1 MTSRLIARALV
12 FCMAVA
18 LALTI
23 AGSHQAKADGI
34 TTFNPG
40 LPPQDAIGGQAAY
53 MTAAQVHADYPGV
66 QINQAEHTGFNSI
79 TLIQGATGPGGT
91 GEEENFQSVLNGL
104 VSVGGSPGM
113 PFTLTGPVSVIAYG
127 RTNDSELGTFNT
139 QMLSMDLTGSV
150 GGHSVEVMLDP
161 NQSTLGQTTIA
172 ASGNMFH
179 ITSFFDV
186 FTEISLDH
194 GAFVPQINGPTV
206 VTLGTIPEP
215 STFVMGAIAATVGL
229 AYAVSRRR
237 RARTERAQQ

>member
-1 MTSRLIARALV
+1 MTIRSQARSMVLRITA
-12 FCMAVA
+12 M

-34 TTFNPG
+34 TTLNPG

-53 MTAAQVHADYPGV
+53 MTGAQVHADYPGI
-66 QINQAEHTGFNSI
+66 QINQADHTGFNSI
-79 TLIQGATGPGGT
+79 QLIQGAIGPGGT
-91 GEEENFQSVLNGL
+91 GEQENFQSVLNGL

-127 RTNDSELGTFNT
+127 RTSDSELGTFNT

-150 GGHSVEVMLDP
+150 AGHSVEVMLDP

-172 ASGNMFH
+172 ASGSMFH

-194 GAFVPQINGPTV
+194 GAFVPQTNGPTV

-215 STFVMGAIAATVGL
+215 STFVMGAIAVTLGL

-237 RARTERAQQ
+237 CAN

>member
-1 MTSRLIARALV
+1 MAIRSHARSVVLRITA
-12 FCMAVA
+12 M

-34 TTFNPG
+34 TSLNPG

-53 MTAAQVHADYPGV
+53 MTGTQLHADYPGV

-139 QMLSMDLTGSV
+139 QMLSMDLTGSI

-161 NQSTLGQTTIA
+161 SQSTLGQTTIA
-172 ASGNMFH
+172 ASGKH
-179 ITSFFDV
+179 
-186 FTEISLDH
+186 
-194 GAFVPQINGPTV
+194 VPYHEFLRYFYGDQ
-206 VTLGTIPEP
+206 
-215 STFVMGAIAATVGL
+215 
-229 AYAVSRRR
+229 SRRWCIR
-237 RARTERAQQ
+237 SADQWSDRCYPGNNS

>member
-1 MTSRLIARALV
+1 MTTRSHARFTVLRITA
-12 FCMAVA
+12 A

-23 AGSHQAKADGI
+23 AGSHHAKADGI
-34 TTFNPG
+34 TTLNPG
-40 LPPQDAIGGQAAY
+40 LPPQGAIGGKPAY
-53 MTAAQVHADYPGV
+53 MTATQVHADYPGIE
-66 QINQAEHTGFNSI
+66 INQAEHTGFNSV

-91 GEEENFQSVLNGL
+91 GEQENFQSVLNGL

-150 GGHSVEVMLDP
+150 AGHSVEVMLDP

-194 GAFVPQINGPTV
+194 GAFVPQTNGPTV
-206 VTLGTIPEP
+206 VTLGTVPEP
-215 STFVMGAIAATVGL
+215 STLVMGAIAATVGL
-229 AYAVSRRR
+229 AYATFCRRR
-237 RARTERAQQ
+237 TN

>member
-53 MTAAQVHADYPGV
+53 MTAAQVHADYPGIE
-66 QINQAEHTGFNSI
+66 INRAEHTGFNSI

-127 RTNDSELGTFNT
+127 RTSDSELGTFNT

-179 ITSFFDV
+179 ITSFFDI
-186 FTEISLDH
+186 FTEISLDQ
-194 GAFVPQINGPTV
+194 GAFVPQTNGPTV

-215 STFVMGAIAATVGL
+215 STLVMGAIAATLGL
-229 AYAVSRRR
+229 AYAASRRW
-237 RARTERAQQ
+237 RTT